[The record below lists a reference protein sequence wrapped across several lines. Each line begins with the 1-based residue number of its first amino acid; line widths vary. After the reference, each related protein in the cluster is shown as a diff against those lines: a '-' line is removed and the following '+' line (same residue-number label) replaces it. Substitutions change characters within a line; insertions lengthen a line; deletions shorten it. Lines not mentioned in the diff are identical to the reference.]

1 MGYKGLIE
9 KKQIRKLMASGKLKD
24 VTDIQDLLKDQF
36 KEIIEEMLEGE
47 LEEELGY
54 SKYDYKNKE
63 TKNSRNGKRSK
74 KVRSNY
80 GEIELEIPRDREGDY
95 EPIIV
100 KKNSRDVS
108 SIDDQI
114 LSMYSK
120 GMTVRDIQ
128 EHLSSLYGIEV
139 TSGLISQVTNKIIP
153 VIREWQQRPLQ
164 EVYVHVVMDAIHYKV
179 RQDGRI
185 VNKAVYIVIGID
197 TDGYRDILGMWVGEN
212 ESARFWLK
220 ILGDLKERGVED
232 ILIASVDGLEG
243 FSKAISATY
252 PQTKVQRCIVHVI
265 RNSTRHL
272 SYRDRRNFTKD
283 LKLVYTAIDEAAA
296 LDALEELDKKW
307 GEKYHLAIKPWRE
320 NWDDIST
327 MFEYPGEIRRLIYTT
342 NAIESFNRQ
351 LRKVTKSKTIFP
363 TNDSLLKML
372 YLASMDITKKWSK
385 RIKNWALIINQ
396 LSIIFE
402 GRF

>member
-9 KKQIRKLMASGKLKD
+9 KKKIRKLMASGKLKD
-24 VTDIQDLLKDQF
+24 VTDIQELLKDQF

-54 SKYDYKNKE
+54 SRYDYKNKA

-80 GEIELEIPRDREGDY
+80 GEIELEIPRDRDGDY

-128 EHLSSLYGIEV
+128 EHLDSLYGIEV
-139 TSGLISQVTNKIIP
+139 TPGLISQVTNKIIP

-252 PQTKVQRCIVHVI
+252 PETKVQRCIVHVI

-283 LKLVYTAIDEAAA
+283 LKSVYTAIDEVAA

-307 GEKYHLAIKPWRE
+307 GEKYHMAIKPWRE

>member
-272 SYRDRRNFTKD
+272 SYRDRRNFTRD

-307 GEKYHLAIKPWRE
+307 GKKYYMAIKPWRE

-327 MFEYPGEIRRLIYTT
+327 MFEYPWEIRRLIYTT